1 MITAQELL
9 FEIMALIGISRKNKT
24 KNVYLLKIRLLVQI
38 DADI

>member
-9 FEIMALIGISRKNKT
+9 FEIMALIGIKNKT

-38 DADI
+38 GADI